1 MTQQNLL
8 QLAKQGNPKAI
19 ATMLNQSLKSKSITA
34 KASLKD
40 GYLQIL
46 LESAQTPNQQDIVS
60 FIRKGLTNLSA
71 ESITRV
77 KVYGRQIGEESPAW
91 SQAFEMVSELE
102 TPSNTEQLDVQDL
115 PPPETVYETP
125 EPVSLEVET
134 PLSTRKT
141 DRQNLRRNPATS
153 HNPSPHQPMGPL
165 SVGNVVSTGLVLYRS
180 HLKSYFAIALIATL
194 WMLLPFLLII
204 PIVAL
209 FFNQVLQVS
218 TSTLGLII
226 PIWLAL
232 FIYCFANY
240 LTNSALISRLG
251 FGELVSKPESAKAA
265 RSHVNPRPWSFLLLT
280 FLVGIL
286 MLLFYFL
293 LAIPIG
299 IVNFALVFALSTL
312 VPGVGVVV
320 GIVFSVLAILFGLS
334 WLYSR
339 LLVAEVV
346 LAAEDGKKTTESI
359 SRSWKL
365 TQNSVWRIQGVVLL
379 AFVVTLPIVFLS
391 AYLPQILLFYVE
403 QGSMAYG
410 ILYSIS
416 LILSFAAG
424 ALLMPFWQTLKAVV
438 YYDLRSR
445 REGLGLQLRDSRS
458 L

>member
-1 MTQQNLL
+1 
-8 QLAKQGNPKAI
+8 
-19 ATMLNQSLKSKSITA
+19 
-34 KASLKD
+34 
-40 GYLQIL
+40 
-46 LESAQTPNQQDIVS
+46 
-60 FIRKGLTNLSA
+60 
-71 ESITRV
+71 
-77 KVYGRQIGEESPAW
+77 
-91 SQAFEMVSELE
+91 
-102 TPSNTEQLDVQDL
+102 
-115 PPPETVYETP
+115 
-125 EPVSLEVET
+125 
-134 PLSTRKT
+134 
-141 DRQNLRRNPATS
+141 
-153 HNPSPHQPMGPL
+153 
-165 SVGNVVSTGLVLYRS
+165 
-180 HLKSYFAIALIATL
+180 
-194 WMLLPFLLII
+194 MLLPFLLII